1 MFETMIVNTKNF
13 YLYKLVLNSLLLD
26 SCEYSYLCPLIKQT
40 GLYSGHVDTI
50 LTANKLS
57 QQAQYIGRFKQ
68 KIENSL
74 NNTHKY
80 IKRSYSIHRLL
91 QKNIMNW
98 ESNGINHENFFV
110 EYYQRRLISEKY
122 LFKPSLFFEIFFFDL
137 LRPKINKIQLE
148 LIKQNTFDES
158 VFTCITVLLVY
169 KIWKIEYLYPLISK
183 LAFDSKELGIAK
195 YYIQLAKLEYN
206 ILFMLVNL
214 YK

>member
-1 MFETMIVNTKNF
+1 MIVNPKKF

-26 SCEYSYLCPLIKQT
+26 SCEYSYLCPLLTQT
-40 GLYSGHVDTI
+40 GLYFGHVDTI

-57 QQAQYIGRFKQ
+57 QQARYIGRFKE

-80 IKRSYSIHRLL
+80 IKKSYSIHRLVQL
-91 QKNIMNW
+91 ITMNW
-98 ESNGINHENFFV
+98 ESDDINHEKFLL
-110 EYYQRRLISEKY
+110 EYYQRPLISEKY
-122 LFKPSLFFEIFFFDL
+122 FLKPSLFFDFFFDL

-158 VFTCITVLLVY
+158 VFTCITVFLVY

-214 YK
+214 FK